1 MSRQARLRTPL
12 TALVAAVMFV
22 QADLSSQTATA
33 RIPGQTDEA
42 TERGELP
49 EGSVTPKLVG
59 SWRSAAERLK
69 LATDFDKSIWGPNA
83 SSVRTADL
91 TIRASGESTLTVTR
105 RVVDARGRTAPGS
118 TSLEEAQIRIGAPQQ
133 PRGTRVNH
141 DVKVVRA
148 ERSYPDDP
156 AVRWPIEGLRVQ
168 VVTVEDVGNTLEL
181 RFETPEGTGS
191 FWETLRREVRRS
203 SPRTSPASPVEA
215 PR

>member
-1 MSRQARLRTPL
+1 MHARMRTPL
-12 TALVAAVMFV
+12 TALVAAFMFV
-22 QADLSSQTATA
+22 QPDLSSQSTVA
-33 RIPGQTDEA
+33 RIPGHADEA
-42 TERGELP
+42 EESGELP

-59 SWRSAAERLK
+59 SWKSSPERLK

-83 SSVRTADL
+83 SSERTVDL
-91 TIRASGESTLTVTR
+91 TITASGDSTLTVTR

-118 TSLEEAQIRIGAPQQ
+118 TSREVAQLRIGSPQQ
-133 PRGTRVNH
+133 PRATRVDH

-156 AVRWPIEGLRVQ
+156 AARWPIEGLRVQ
-168 VVTVEDVGNTLEL
+168 VVTLENAAGNTLEL

-191 FWETLRREVRRS
+191 FWETLRREVRRPPPRV
-203 SPRTSPASPVEA
+203 SPPSPVEA